1 MPKKKKTPSIPIPIG
16 ERSLLCYVQ
25 SLVVNRVPVVVVE
38 CRDDVVVRGRL
49 VECDESM
56 NVTLENC
63 EVVTIDGE
71 TRTHETL
78 FVKNRT
84 VRGIHVPRR
93 FRTCDV
99 IETMREETF
108 QARTFYRRQL
118 VQGKHAGKERL
129 AKGRGGA
136 QTTFVG
142 DADAEDAEQRGV

>member
-1 MPKKKKTPSIPIPIG
+1 MPNKKTIIPIG

-25 SLVVNRVPVVVVE
+25 SLVNRVPVVVVE

-71 TRTHETL
+71 TRLYEKL

-118 VQGKHAGKERL
+118 VQGKHAGKKRL
-129 AKGRGGA
+129 AKGGGA
-136 QTTFVG
+136 KTTFVG
-142 DADAEDAEQRGV
+142 DADVEDAE

>member
-1 MPKKKKTPSIPIPIG
+1 MPKKKKGQNSLLPIPIG

-25 SLVVNRVPVVVVE
+25 SLVRKVPVVVVE
-38 CRDDVVVRGRL
+38 CRDDVVVRGCL
-49 VECDESM
+49 IECDESM

-71 TRTHETL
+71 TKRHEKL

-93 FRTCDV
+93 FRTCEL

-108 QARTFYRRQL
+108 QARTFYQRQL
-118 VQGKHAGKERL
+118 VRGKHAGKERL
-129 AKGRGGA
+129 AKGGTT
-136 QTTFVG
+136 TTFG
-142 DADAEDAEQRGV
+142 NADADEE

>member
-1 MPKKKKTPSIPIPIG
+1 MPKKKKTPIPIPIG

-71 TRTHETL
+71 TRTHEKL

-99 IETMREETF
+99 IDTMREETF

-136 QTTFVG
+136 TTFVG

>member
-1 MPKKKKTPSIPIPIG
+1 MPNKKTIIPIG

-25 SLVVNRVPVVVVE
+25 SLVNRVPVVVVE

-71 TRTHETL
+71 TRRYETL

-108 QARTFYRRQL
+108 RARTFYRRQL

-129 AKGRGGA
+129 AKGGGA
-136 QTTFVG
+136 TTFVG
-142 DADAEDAEQRGV
+142 DADVEDAE